1 MIRQLSLAKL
11 ELYLPVFLAKLRVAT
26 YVLSMLITKC
36 CKIYDLLALAA
47 LAFLAQSPTNASE
60 NAPEKMHTEINALF
74 KFTGADP
81 YPAWLAINDTVMGG
95 VSKGGAQLT
104 EVGMDFSGDLSLE
117 NKGGFASIYKRVDL
131 DLSNYSGI
139 RLKVLG
145 DGRSYQL
152 RFESDALHRQRWPVS
167 FSGDFETVDGEWMEV
182 FIAFSELSQTWR
194 GRQLAGHS
202 FSKDDIRRIALM
214 LADGQAGEFSLK
226 VGWIRAEY
234 RNLDKS
240 QEIP

>member
-1 MIRQLSLAKL
+1 
-11 ELYLPVFLAKLRVAT
+11 
-26 YVLSMLITKC
+26 
-36 CKIYDLLALAA
+36 
-47 LAFLAQSPTNASE
+47 
-60 NAPEKMHTEINALF
+60 MHTEINALF

-117 NKGGFASIYKRVDL
+117 NKGGFASVYKRVDL
-131 DLSNYSGI
+131 DLTNYSGI

-167 FSGDFETVDGEWMEV
+167 FSGDFETVDGEWTEV
-182 FIAFSELSQTWR
+182 FISFSELLQTWR
-194 GRQLAGHS
+194 GRRLSGHS
-202 FSKDDIRRIALM
+202 FSKDEIRRVAFM
-214 LADGQAGEFSLK
+214 LADGQAGDFALK
-226 VGWIRAEY
+226 VAWIHAAH
-234 RNLDKS
+234 
-240 QEIP
+240 